1 MSRITD
7 LEARRRRLL
16 ARCELQR
23 VELAQRLE
31 EFTDNPLARVA
42 REVFGAGSGRG
53 LPLARPL
60 TWAAALAGLL
70 LLRRPRQVLTLLM
83 WARSAATLGSRAAFV
98 LRLLG
103 QLRHARTAQQP
114 ASARPARRRRTS

>member
-1 MSRITD
+1 MSRLSD
-7 LEARRRRLL
+7 LQARRRRLL

-23 VELAQRLE
+23 AELSERLG
-31 EFTDNPLARVA
+31 EFKDSPLTRVA
-42 REVFGAGSGRG
+42 GEMFGVGDGKG

-60 TWAAALAGLL
+60 TWAAALAGLV

-83 WARSAATLGSRAAFV
+83 WARAAASLGSRATLI

-103 QLRHARTAQQP
+103 QLRGARGDAARARTA
-114 ASARPARRRRTS
+114 RRAAAP

>member
-1 MSRITD
+1 MSRITA
-7 LEARRRRLL
+7 LEARRRELL
-16 ARCELQR
+16 ARCDQQR
-23 VELAQRLE
+23 VDLAQRLE
-31 EFTDNPLARVA
+31 EFKDNPLARVA
-42 REVFGAGSGRG
+42 GEIFGAGSGKG

-103 QLRHARTAQQP
+103 QLRAARSPEHEEA
-114 ASARPARRRRTS
+114 ARPARRRRAT

>member
-1 MSRITD
+1 MSRMSD
-7 LEARRRRLL
+7 LRARRRRLL
-16 ARCELQR
+16 KRCELQR
-23 VELAQRLE
+23 ADLAQRLG
-31 EFTDNPLARVA
+31 EFKDSPLTRVA
-42 REVFGAGSGRG
+42 AEMFGAEGGKG

-83 WARSAATLGSRAAFV
+83 WARSAASLGARAGLI

-103 QLRHARTAQQP
+103 QLRSGRGDAAP
-114 ASARPARRRRTS
+114 SRPPRRAEAP